1 MKLEVTMK
9 EMQELMNKKGQVEIM
24 GKCYTLNPQDE
35 LLIKF
40 IMDFKERHET
50 DYYDILSNAFNDVL
64 IRESMQYNYGVAG
77 GINLVPLQPGF
88 YPPQGGARV
97 EPMPQRPYQQS
108 YGYQP
113 NMSYS
118 QAPQMSYNDMKN
130 MYKKQFAQQ
139 LGLDIDGDE
148 KHQDPTYN
156 GCDCHV
162 CDGNCEVNLPDENKN
177 GIDKDDYKTIK
188 SFLDKDGNLG
198 EDKWCN
204 DCVAMG
210 IECDDN
216 CDKHHEDFEKI
227 KCFKQLLK
235 DNSGDTEIADRIQ
248 ATYEKSVKNGSLNE
262 EDIKEIKE
270 MGYKIGYKDAK
281 EDKVEYN
288 PFAKAM
294 MGDKVDLDDPK
305 LKTMP
310 KVEVYQAKHPISN
323 KKKLQLKKTDEP
335 KGMPVV
341 TPEMVFK
348 PKEKTDNET
357 QNILSSKVM
366 ESDEDK

>member
-40 IMDFKERHET
+40 MMDFKERHVS
-50 DYYDILSNAFNDVL
+50 DYYDILSNAFNN
-64 IRESMQYNYGVAG
+64 ISMSETMQYNYGVAG

-88 YPPQGGARV
+88 YQPQGGVRV
-97 EPMPQRPYQQS
+97 EQMPQRPYQQS

-113 NMSYS
+113 DMSYA

-162 CDGNCEVNLPDENKN
+162 CDGNCEANFPDENE
-177 GIDKDDYKTIK
+177 I
-188 SFLDKDGNLG
+188 DKDGNLK

-216 CDKHHEDFEKI
+216 CDKHHDDADKI

-235 DNSGDTEIADRIQ
+235 NHLGDTEIADRMQ
-248 ATYEKSVKNGSLNE
+248 SVYEECIKNGTLTE
-262 EDIKEIKE
+262 ENLKEIKDI
-270 MGYKIGYKDAK
+270 GYKIGYKDGKEDAK
-281 EDKVEYN
+281 EDQVEYN

-310 KVEVYQAKHPISN
+310 KVETYQAKHPISH
-323 KKKLQLKKTDEP
+323 KKHQPKKSDEP
-335 KGMPVV
+335 KGIPVV
-341 TPEMVFK
+341 TPEIVFK
-348 PKEKTDNET
+348 PKKKTDDET
-357 QNILSSKVM
+357 QKILSSKVIK
-366 ESDEDK
+366 SDEDK

>member
-24 GKCYTLNPQDE
+24 GKCYALNPQDE

-64 IRESMQYNYGVAG
+64 MSESMMRNPYYQMVTN
-77 GINLVPLQPGF
+77 
-88 YPPQGGARV
+88 
-97 EPMPQRPYQQS
+97 PMNM
-108 YGYQP
+108 GYA
-113 NMSYS
+113 
-118 QAPQMSYNDMKN
+118 QAPQISYNDMKN

-148 KHQDPTYN
+148 KHEDPTYN

-162 CDGNCEVNLPDENKN
+162 CDGNCEANIPDENKN
-177 GIDKDDYKTIK
+177 GIDKD
-188 SFLDKDGNLG
+188 G
-198 EDKWCN
+198 
-204 DCVAMG
+204 
-210 IECDDN
+210 
-216 CDKHHEDFEKI
+216 
-227 KCFKQLLK
+227 
-235 DNSGDTEIADRIQ
+235 
-248 ATYEKSVKNGSLNE
+248 
-262 EDIKEIKE
+262 KE
-270 MGYKIGYKDAK
+270 DAK
-281 EDKVEYN
+281 EDQVEYN

-310 KVEVYQAKHPISN
+310 KVETYQAKHPISH
-323 KKKLQLKKTDEP
+323 KKHQPKKSDEP
-335 KGMPVV
+335 KGIPVV
-341 TPEMVFK
+341 TPEIIFK
-348 PKEKTDNET
+348 PKKKTDDET
-357 QNILSSKVM
+357 QKILSSKVM